1 MLRNRLV
8 SLAVPVTVALLA
20 FLHAQAVGAL
30 IDASLSV
37 PGVAPPASIAA
48 FAEARA
54 ATGSADSIL
63 AKNPFD
69 HTARASLPEADAS
82 EDPLFAPPCEGVRA
96 TIAMRGVTADRSL
109 AALAVGDKRIIQKG
123 GGEAGDYRVVYVA
136 TDRVWLQ
143 RGAHLCQAQVFAPN
157 VVATPTVGPTT
168 TATTALEHDIAA
180 KVRKTGPNEYAI
192 DRDALD
198 RILDAQADLSRTPL
212 VPEKD
217 GFRLVRVKPGSV
229 ISTLGLTAG
238 DRLVAVN
245 GIEVTSMERMI
256 EAYAKL
262 RTGSVDRW
270 TVTVVRNEKTVNID
284 YMIR

>member
-1 MLRNRLV
+1 MRMLRKRLV
-8 SLAVPVTVALLA
+8 SLAVPVTVAIAA

-30 IDASLSV
+30 VDASLTV

-54 ATGSADSIL
+54 ATGSAESFL
-63 AKNPFD
+63 SRNPFD
-69 HTARASLPEADAS
+69 HAARASLPEATAS

-96 TIAMRGVTADRSL
+96 TIAMRGVTADRSI
-109 AALAVGDKRIIQKG
+109 AAFAVGDRRVVQRA

-143 RGAHLCQAQVFAPN
+143 RGARLCQAQVFAPN
-157 VVATPTVGPTT
+157 VVAAPTVAAP
-168 TATTALEHDIAA
+168 TTALEHDIAT
-180 KVRKTGPNEYAI
+180 KIQKTGPNEYAV

-198 RILDAQADLSRTPL
+198 RILEAQADLTHTPL

-217 GFRLVRVKPGSV
+217 GFRIVRVKPGS
-229 ISTLGLTAG
+229 IIATLGLAAG
-238 DRLVAVN
+238 DRLVAIN
-245 GIEVTSMERMI
+245 GLEVTSMEKML

-262 RTGSVDRW
+262 RTGSVNRW
-270 TVTVVRNEKTVNID
+270 TMQVVRNEKTVNLD
-284 YMIR
+284 YVIR